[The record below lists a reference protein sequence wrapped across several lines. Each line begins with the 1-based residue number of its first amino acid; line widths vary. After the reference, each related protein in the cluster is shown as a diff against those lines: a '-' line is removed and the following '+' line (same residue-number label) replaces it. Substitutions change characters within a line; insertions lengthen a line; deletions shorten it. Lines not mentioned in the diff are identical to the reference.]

1 MTIKGISRER
11 SQQGVDGGAA
21 ERYRRFSFLLWLTL
35 SLMLG
40 QHIMFFP
47 SGDITYL
54 PLQLYFIPMM
64 LVQGPFGL
72 IAALSIPVVYCAIA
86 IAVLMKLLY
95 RLGRSRAWL
104 GNVFRALVVI
114 DVAGWI
120 HMCIPL
126 VW

>member
-1 MTIKGISRER
+1 
-11 SQQGVDGGAA
+11 
-21 ERYRRFSFLLWLTL
+21 
-35 SLMLG
+35 
-40 QHIMFFP
+40 
-47 SGDITYL
+47 
-54 PLQLYFIPMM
+54 
-64 LVQGPFGL
+64 
-72 IAALSIPVVYCAIA
+72 
-86 IAVLMKLLY
+86 MKLLY